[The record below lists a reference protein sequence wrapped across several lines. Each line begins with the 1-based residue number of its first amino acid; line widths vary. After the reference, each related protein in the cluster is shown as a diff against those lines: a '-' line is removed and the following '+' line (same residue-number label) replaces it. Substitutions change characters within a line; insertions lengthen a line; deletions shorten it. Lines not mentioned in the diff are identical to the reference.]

1 MDECDGFAEESL
13 SLREKLRN
21 HYYRY
26 RTEYICAASL
36 IGFALITHSV
46 MRRNFITQPING
58 GISAVADGGISVVG
72 KKVVMDNVSYISQN
86 RKGPPSWVVR
96 NLETGAV
103 FTSQKAAASE
113 LEIPA
118 SELSKHLNGLM
129 ENVRGLHFERV
140 CMAA

>member
-13 SLREKLRN
+13 SCIEKLRN

-72 KKVVMDNVSYISQN
+72 KKVVMDNVSYI
-86 RKGPPSWVVR
+86 
-96 NLETGAV
+96 
-103 FTSQKAAASE
+103 F
-113 LEIPA
+113 
-118 SELSKHLNGLM
+118 SKS
-129 ENVRGLHFERV
+129 
-140 CMAA
+140 

>member
-13 SLREKLRN
+13 SCREKLRN

-72 KKVVMDNVSYISQN
+72 KKVVMDNVSYI
-86 RKGPPSWVVR
+86 
-96 NLETGAV
+96 
-103 FTSQKAAASE
+103 F
-113 LEIPA
+113 
-118 SELSKHLNGLM
+118 SKS
-129 ENVRGLHFERV
+129 
-140 CMAA
+140 